1 MKNLRSS
8 FFKTLLPL
16 GALFG
21 LVALGA
27 CKDAVVI
34 GGNAKPCNTDVDCP
48 TGQICTATGV
58 CSGGPCKPAAE
69 VCDGIDNDCD
79 GTVDD
84 GALCVDGT
92 VCVNGACGNP
102 CEPETETCD
111 GVDNDCDGTVD
122 DGSGL
127 LLCPNGGSCVNG
139 ACVQLPCSSP
149 NGGCPPGQ
157 ACDANGN
164 CVPGG
169 CVPWAESC
177 NGIDDDCDGVV
188 DNDTDPNVPLCSN
201 DGVCTNGQCSWL
213 PCNTDADCP
222 VGQLCTNGACT
233 AVGCQPAP
241 EQCDGKDN
249 DCDGFIDVSSDPNVP
264 LCPNGGACVN
274 GACMVYQCQVASDCP
289 VNTACV
295 NGICQ

>member
-8 FFKTLLPL
+8 FLKTLLPL

-27 CKDAVVI
+27 CKDTVVI

-48 TGQICTATGV
+48 NGQICTAAGV
-58 CSGGPCKPAAE
+58 CSGGACKPEAE
-69 VCDGIDNDCD
+69 ACDGIDNDCD

-92 VCVNGACGNP
+92 VCQNGACGAP
-102 CEPETETCD
+102 CQPAPETCD
-111 GVDNDCDGTVD
+111 GVDNDCDGAVD
-122 DGSGL
+122 DGSGMV
-127 LLCPNGGSCVNG
+127 LCPNGGSCVNG

-177 NGIDDDCDGVV
+177 NGIDDDCDGVI
-188 DNDTDPNVPLCSN
+188 DDDDPNAPLCS
-201 DGVCTNGQCSWL
+201 DGGVCTNGNCSWL
-213 PCNTDADCP
+213 PCDTDADCP
-222 VGQLCTNGACT
+222 AGQLCLNGACT
-233 AVGCQPAP
+233 AVGCLPAP
-241 EQCDGKDN
+241 EQCDGEDN
-249 DCDGFIDVSSDPNVP
+249 DCDGLVDNVSDPNVP
-264 LCPNGGACVN
+264 LCLNGGTCVN
-274 GACMVYQCQVASDCP
+274 GACMVYQCQVDSDCP